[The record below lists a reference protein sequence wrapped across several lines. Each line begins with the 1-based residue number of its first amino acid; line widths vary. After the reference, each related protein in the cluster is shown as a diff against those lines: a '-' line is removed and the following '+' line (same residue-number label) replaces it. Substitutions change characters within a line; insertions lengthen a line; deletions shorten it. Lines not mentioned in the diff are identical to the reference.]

1 MTQEECLRELEQWEE
16 IPIERLAYLMG
27 YAKALD
33 LQQRFPEEVWNRVL
47 SKPEHPDS
55 HFSRGASDALEQV
68 LFPRMIEAG
77 ISPERIRQAIES
89 LESMDLL
96 VWAHVQLNP
105 ELAQRYPKRLA
116 RIAARLGLRAEA

>member
-1 MTQEECLRELEQWEE
+1 MTREECLRELEQWEE
-16 IPIERLAYLMG
+16 LPEESLAYLMG

-33 LQQRFPEEVWNRVL
+33 LQQRFPEEVWNWVL
-47 SKPEHPDS
+47 SKDQPPDS

-77 ISPERIRQAIES
+77 IDPERIRQAIKS

-96 VWAHVQLNP
+96 IWVHVQLSP
-105 ELAQRYPKRLA
+105 ELARHFPKRLA
-116 RIAARLGLRAEA
+116 HIAARLSLRAEA